1 MTRTNQEVYTLD
13 ALRLELQKRTL
24 LRMVAERGRKSPLR
38 CPRHRTTIRRTRR
51 ISSRGAQPV
60 AVWLV
65 ELLILSCLAG
75 GAGDL
80 WQKEVCYYISPN
92 VVAHQTRRRVY
103 HIHSVEI
110 DTEEHVGKLQW
121 ARSSEA
127 VRASLLVKK
136 KKEKGK
142 RRRSREKKQLVVIVP
157 AGWKEVHEFGD
168 QGGVR
173 RRRAQFDHPDV
184 LPQCGLPPSNGRRQP
199 EDDLSGPREIVFRRL
214 TPDRWQV
221 FHG

>member
-1 MTRTNQEVYTLD
+1 M
-13 ALRLELQKRTL
+13 
-24 LRMVAERGRKSPLR
+24 
-38 CPRHRTTIRRTRR
+38 
-51 ISSRGAQPV
+51 

-80 WQKEVCYYISPN
+80 WQKEVCYYIPPS
-92 VVAHQTRRRVY
+92 VVAHSSRRKVY

-142 RRRSREKKQLVVIVP
+142 KGRSRERKQLVVIVP
-157 AGWKEVHEFGD
+157 ARWKFLERIEKVRDQTENEKICEVYQLGD
-168 QGGVR
+168 QGRVR
-173 RRRAQFDHPDV
+173 ERRAQLDHQDV
-184 LPQCGLPPSNGRRQP
+184 LPQCGLHPSNGRRQL
-199 EDDLSGPREIVFRRL
+199 EDDIGSP
-214 TPDRWQV
+214 
-221 FHG
+221 